1 MRKSSTCFQ
10 CFLCFPRFLWWFRP
24 ESQKPEQIRTD
35 LAHENP
41 RLGSEVVLSLLL
53 LINELSFGQRCKSV
67 LKLKGMDE
75 WNAAP
80 QAGGNKKINDFVVRF
95 ANVNGTGSA
104 SANALFT
111 KAIFRL
117 GVPVTPKNIFPSNIQ
132 GLPTWYEVRV
142 SEKGYLGRREGVDL
156 MVAVNPQSMKKDY
169 ADVHPG
175 GYFLYDSTKPLPPEY
190 ERTDITH
197 LGIPM
202 TALCNEQYSDAR
214 QRQLF
219 KNIVYIGALSAL
231 FDIEFTVLEQL
242 IGEQFKG
249 KEKLIEP
256 NIKALTMGV
265 EYVRENFECPFDLRV
280 ERRDLL
286 GDKILYSGNSACAL
300 GAIYA
305 GATVAAWYPIT
316 PSTSVVDAFAKYAAK
331 YRVDAETGKNNY
343 AIVQAEDELAAI
355 GMVMGACWNG
365 ARAFTATSGP
375 GVSLMNEFLGL
386 GYFAEVPTVLIDVQ
400 RTGPSTGMPTRTQ
413 QSDILLAA
421 YASHGDTKHPLL
433 FPASPREC
441 FEMTALAFDL
451 TEQLQTPV
459 IVMTDLDLGMND
471 HVTQPLTWDDSRAYN
486 RGKVLTAEQLDF
498 LGKSIARMQTVMD
511 EHDVV
516 TNGNGHVDPGMA
528 SELEAQPHGDHS
540 MTQPLE
546 QFKGKFGRYLD
557 IDDDGIPYRTIPGT
571 HETRGA
577 FVTRGSSRDEY
588 AVYTEDGDA
597 YRRNVDRLNRKWNTA
612 KELVPAPVFSDAKTR
627 NRDSESNEVIPSAS
641 AETAIQNP
649 ESEIQNAVVFFGTST
664 YAAEEAIEMLADEG
678 IHLDAM
684 RVRAFPFGRAFREFV
699 DSHDRIFVIEQNR
712 DAQFKSLMMIELA
725 IDPAKLVSV
734 LNYDGMPITADNI
747 FRQIHTELQR

>member
-1 MRKSSTCFQ
+1 M
-10 CFLCFPRFLWWFRP
+10 
-24 ESQKPEQIRTD
+24 
-35 LAHENP
+35 
-41 RLGSEVVLSLLL
+41 
-53 LINELSFGQRCKSV
+53 SV
-67 LKLKGMDE
+67 KV
-75 WNAAP
+75 
-80 QAGGNKKINDFVVRF
+80 NDFVVRF

-111 KAIFRL
+111 KAIFRM

-169 ADVHPG
+169 SDVQEG
-175 GYFLYDSTKPLPPEY
+175 GYFLYDASKPLPPDY
-190 ERTDITH
+190 KRGDITH
-197 LGIPM
+197 IGIPLM
-202 TALCNEQYSDAR
+202 EMCNAEFTDAR

-219 KNIVYIGALSAL
+219 KNIVYVGALVAL
-231 FDIEFTVLEQL
+231 FKIDFAVIEQL

-256 NIKALTMGV
+256 NIKALKMG
-265 EYVRENFECPFDLRV
+265 ENWVLDNFPDEFDMRI

-316 PSTSVVDAFAKYAAK
+316 PSTSVVDAFAKYCSK
-331 YRVDAETGKNNY
+331 YRVDSETGKNNY

-355 GMVMGACWNG
+355 GMVMGAMWNG

-386 GYFAEVPTVLIDVQ
+386 GYFAEVPTVLINVQ

-433 FPASPREC
+433 FPSTPKEC

-451 TEQLQTPV
+451 AEQLQTPV

-471 HVTQPLTWDDSRAYN
+471 HVTESLVWDEKREYK
-486 RGKVLTAEQLDF
+486 RGKVLTAKHLDVIYKATTN
-498 LGKSIARMQTVMD
+498 GST
-511 EHDVV
+511 
-516 TNGNGHVDPGMA
+516 TSNGNGKVDIESQPDA
-528 SELEAQPHGDHS
+528 EAESAGS
-540 MTQPLE
+540 FLA
-546 QFKGKFGRYLD
+546 QFNSKWGRYLD
-557 IDDDGIPYRTIPGT
+557 VDEDGIPYRTIAGT
-571 HETRGA
+571 HTTRGA

-588 AVYTEDGDA
+588 GVYTEDADT
-597 YRRNVDRLNRKWNTA
+597 YRRNVDRLLRKWDTA
-612 KELVPAPVFSDAKTR
+612 KELVPEPEIRLAVAAGGKGRKLKAKGQTAG
-627 NRDSESNEVIPSAS
+627 VI
-641 AETAIQNP
+641 
-649 ESEIQNAVVFFGTST
+649 FFGTSI
-664 YAAEEAIEMLADEG
+664 YAAEEAIEMLAVDG
-678 IHLDAM
+678 IRLDAM
-684 RVRAFPFGRAFREFV
+684 RPRAFPFGKAFRDFV

-712 DAQFKSLMMIELA
+712 DAQFRSLMMIELGTDA
-725 IDPAKLVSV
+725 SKLVSV

-747 FRQIHTELQR
+747 HRQIKDKI